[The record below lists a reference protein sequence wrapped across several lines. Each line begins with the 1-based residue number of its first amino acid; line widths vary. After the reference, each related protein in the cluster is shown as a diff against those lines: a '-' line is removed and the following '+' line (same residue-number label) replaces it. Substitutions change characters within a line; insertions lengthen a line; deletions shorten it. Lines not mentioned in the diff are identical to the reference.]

1 MEKFEKL
8 AYTSSCDVPSIIA
21 LLQSIKENPNSSFFK
36 LGTSI
41 HFATSLNPIYTLVSL
56 RNIIEASP
64 VSLSTAYSDVDWI
77 PTSSYKW
84 LFLIVAIASRKI
96 IENDPELEE
105 GKIKYVFRAFSNFI
119 EKADLS
125 SKWSIP
131 LVSGVVCASLRLMEE
146 TGIIPALKSPNDNDN
161 SFEFFNLNIIRKL
174 LENSQ
179 STSKSNKIFRC
190 PSGGQSSRIQ
200 LADFPERD
208 ILLFSFP
215 YSSSN
220 SLFNQNSIFADQITI
235 FQISLLKLLS
245 KLISLDSNQTKL
257 RPNIIPP
264 DEIQTFR
271 QVVQTLSTKPETAE
285 YAFKVLILLFDGN
298 EQEAIR
304 YSDNIQYENASNLIL
319 KAYNDTHHFI
329 DPISYNDTITLINH
343 LKKMSQIATE
353 HPLIFKE
360 FLNNHKDD
368 FVVALAAILSTC
380 YHPEFLCL
388 SAKLLTLGEIK
399 LANPNAALD
408 LFIQTDNKYLRV
420 ELEQLLLSNRD
431 QLINPILSSLP
442 YVADYGFR
450 SMPFFDFLKKLLS
463 SNDKENTA
471 NITTLL
477 TNMIE
482 ILKKCLYDC
491 EHIPQIYSLISQYI
505 NINGYYLERSVCACQ
520 FQEKQ
525 ARTSNV
531 DDLTHFHKYQY
542 DCIISRFRSPM
553 IISSVQ
559 LSYRRKRFI
568 INKVPKTV
576 QVFVS
581 DMEVSDPNQL
591 ISPSIEWRKVCDLNF
606 TNDQTSAKVDLKLE
620 LYATIIKYQFT
631 SFYEETDISKINCP
645 RCHERVTPSNAG
657 ICPSCG
663 ENVFECARCR
673 VANFTHID
681 AFICNEC
688 GNSNYAQLEFNITA
702 KPHFSN
708 TIIKNDSDCN
718 DALQKC
724 DKLIAESQKQ
734 ISQLNTIQRQIEY
747 VLSPLNSES
756 DKAASLSN
764 LYRDDAYSSFMS
776 FTDKMEH
783 LYAIRAAINSFRG
796 NSNEKKLV
804 RRHQHCYNCRQIFV
818 KNCINFIADNSNK
831 FAQVKN
837 EISITDVLIQLLKS
851 EMFIETVIQAL
862 VNYAKLN
869 PDSFDEIIEKLVVS
883 ALPEISTS
891 SIRFLIEVQ
900 SIDDHFKYE
909 RLRKIFS
916 IIPLFLKCPNVPS
929 STNILKPLLI
939 HTFNSNLLQQ
949 LNSSPDKALIIKS
962 LSSLTIN
969 AISNIKKEKV
979 EQNQNEKDVDK
990 ELNNLKLVLESIL
1003 KFIDD
1008 VGVLLANNEAVD
1020 YYLIQN
1026 NSNTIRSTFSEF
1038 LTNMSKSNNRF
1049 YDQVCQFVLSK
1060 VLQTNDSEIFFCS
1073 NYEQLFS
1080 LFFELLKIKPKKAVA
1095 ILLKNFEFFEKLCE
1109 SFIQAITSK
1118 KSSMLTIVPV
1128 LRSNTRLLKLA
1139 EIINFILSSPQNF
1152 YFVIH
1157 RKTEIIKKLIEA
1169 FNSVKSP
1176 FIAQTES
1183 IKFSINFLKSLTIKA
1198 ISPFIFFPS
1207 NITPKIPE
1215 TSSSSAGEKKNNV
1228 IIKLDDS
1235 QQTTFLPNKKANEMK
1250 KLVDNLFGS
1259 ETFSSFF
1266 DIENK
1271 EADHVSNENENNNEK
1286 GFDNATLFL
1295 LSSLNVKK
1303 EISASVFK
1311 PSTASH
1317 QQQTEKNK
1325 QNSDETENVPAAQ
1338 QQTEKNN
1345 QNSGETE
1352 TASAIQQQQISI
1364 TLRIGNCLYALN
1376 AIPSTYFSN
1385 IPSLSFPIEM
1395 QMKDILRTNK
1405 DKENKKE
1412 NNDQIN
1418 SKDNDDNKDKNEKDE
1433 NVKKTEE
1440 PNTENN
1446 VPSFIIVDNF
1456 IISTNARI
1464 ADIWMKVWVPIHGLT
1479 PLHLTVLSKISNEIN
1494 LLEDSGLVE
1503 IPGDLN

>member
-8 AYTSSCDVPSIIA
+8 TYDSACDVPSIIT

-41 HFATSLNPIYTLVSL
+41 HFATSINPIYTLVSL

-64 VSLSTAYSDVDWI
+64 LSLSSAYSDVDWI

-84 LFLIVAIASRKI
+84 LFLIVAIASRKV

-105 GKIKYVFRAFSNFI
+105 GKIKYVFRAFSNFM

-125 SKWSIP
+125 NKWSIP
-131 LVSGVVCASLRLMEE
+131 LVSGVVCAALRLIEE
-146 TGIIPALKSPNDNDN
+146 TGIVPTPKSSNDNDN
-161 SFEFFNLNIIRKL
+161 NLEFFNINIIRKL

-179 STSKSNKIFRC
+179 NSKQNKIFRC
-190 PSGGQSSRIQ
+190 PSGSQSSRIQ
-200 LADFPERD
+200 LSDFPEKD

-215 YSSSN
+215 YSPSN
-220 SLFNQNSIFADQITI
+220 SLFNQSSIFADQISI

-245 KLISLDSNQTKL
+245 KLISSDSNQTKL
-257 RPNIIPP
+257 KPNIIPP
-264 DEIQTFR
+264 DEIQSFR
-271 QVVQTLSTKPETAE
+271 QIIQILSTKAETAE
-285 YAFKVLILLFDGN
+285 YALKVLILLFDGN
-298 EQEAIR
+298 EQQAIQ
-304 YSDNIQYENASNLIL
+304 YSDVIQHENASNLIL
-319 KAYNDTHHFI
+319 KAYEDTHHFV

-353 HPLIFKE
+353 HPAIFKE
-360 FLNNHKDD
+360 FLNKHKDD
-368 FVVALAAILSTC
+368 FVVALASILSTG

-399 LANPNAALD
+399 LANPSTALD
-408 LFIQTDNKYLRV
+408 LFIQTDNKYLRT
-420 ELEQLLLSNRD
+420 ELEQLLLSNKD
-431 QLINPILSSLP
+431 QLIKPILSSLP

-450 SMPFFDFLKKLLS
+450 STPFFDFLKKLLS
-463 SNDKENTA
+463 SSNNENPT
-471 NITTLL
+471 NVTTLL
-477 TNMIE
+477 TNMID

-525 ARTSNV
+525 ARTSNI

-542 DCIISRFRSPM
+542 DCIISRFQSPM

-581 DMEVSDPNQL
+581 DMEISDPNQL

-606 TNDQTSAKVDLKLE
+606 TNDQTSSKVDLKLE

-645 RCHERVTPSNAG
+645 RCHDRVTPSNAG

-663 ENVFECARCR
+663 ENVFECVHCR

-688 GNSNYAQLEFNITA
+688 GNSNYAQLECIITA

-708 TIIKNDSDCN
+708 TIIKNDSDCS

-724 DKLIAESQKQ
+724 DKLIAESQKL
-734 ISQLNTIQRQIEY
+734 ISTLNTIQRQIED

-764 LYRDDAYSSFMS
+764 LYRDDAYSSFQS
-776 FTDKMEH
+776 FTEKMEH
-783 LYAIRAAINSFRG
+783 LFAIRAAINSFRG
-796 NSNEKKLV
+796 KSNEKKLV

-831 FAQVKN
+831 FEEVGN
-837 EISITDVLIQLLKS
+837 ETSIPEVLIQLLKS

-862 VNYAKLN
+862 VNYSKLN
-869 PDSFDEIIEKLVVS
+869 PNSFATIIDKLVVS
-883 ALPEISTS
+883 SLPEVSPS
-891 SIRFLIEVQ
+891 SVRLLIEIQ
-900 SIDDHFKYE
+900 SINDRFKYE

-929 STNILKPLLI
+929 STNVLKPLLI
-939 HTFNSNLLQQ
+939 QTFTSNLLQN
-949 LNSSPDKALIIKS
+949 LSASPDKILVIKS
-962 LSSLTIN
+962 LTSLTSN
-969 AISNIKKEKV
+969 AITSS
-979 EQNQNEKDVDK
+979 QNQSNVNNNDKNENDKNEDNNINIEK
-990 ELNNLKLVLESIL
+990 ELSDLKFILESIL
-1003 KFIDD
+1003 KFVDD
-1008 VGVLLANNEAVD
+1008 LGSLLKNSEAVD

-1026 NSNTIRSTFSEF
+1026 NSNTVRTTFSEF
-1038 LTNMSKSNNRF
+1038 LTSISKSNDQY
-1049 YDQVCQFVLSK
+1049 YDQVFQFVLSK
-1060 VLQTNDSEIFFCS
+1060 VLQTNNSEIFFCS

-1080 LFFELLKIKPKKAVA
+1080 VLFELLKIKPKKAA
-1095 ILLKNFEFFEKLCE
+1095 TILLNNFEFFEKLCE
-1109 SFIQAITSK
+1109 SFIQAIESK
-1118 KSSMLTIVPV
+1118 KSAMLTIVPV

-1157 RKTEIIKKLIEA
+1157 RKTDIIKKLISA
-1169 FNSVKSP
+1169 FNNVKSP

-1183 IKFSINFLKSLTIKA
+1183 IKFSINFLKNLTIKA
-1198 ISPFIFFPS
+1198 ISPFVFFPP
-1207 NITPKIPE
+1207 N
-1215 TSSSSAGEKKNNV
+1215 SSSKQQKTSTPASQQTASDSPADKKNTV
-1228 IIKLDDS
+1228 IKLDEF
-1235 QQTTFLPNKKANEMK
+1235 QQTTFLPNKKADEMK
-1250 KLVDNLFGS
+1250 KLVGELFGS
-1259 ETFSSFF
+1259 ESFDSFF
-1266 DIENK
+1266 NVENK
-1271 EADHVSNENENNNEK
+1271 EQTTNQNSNENVTKNDN

-1303 EISASVFK
+1303 DISVSVFK
-1311 PSTASH
+1311 QSAVP
-1317 QQQTEKNK
+1317 QQ
-1325 QNSDETENVPAAQ
+1325 
-1338 QQTEKNN
+1338 NN
-1345 QNSGETE
+1345 ESGEN
-1352 TASAIQQQQISI
+1352 SAPPISI
-1364 TLRIGNCLYALN
+1364 SLRIGNTLYAVN
-1376 AIPSTYFSN
+1376 AIPSSYFTS
-1385 IPSLSFPIEM
+1385 ISPSSFPIEM
-1395 QMKDILRTNK
+1395 QMKDILNI
-1405 DKENKKE
+1405 NKKE
-1412 NNDQIN
+1412 NNN
-1418 SKDNDDNKDKNEKDE
+1418 DNNNNDGKNEKSE
-1433 NVKKTEE
+1433 NANKTENS
-1440 PNTENN
+1440 NTEANI
-1446 VPSFIIVDNF
+1446 PSFIIVDNF
-1456 IISTNARI
+1456 VISKNARI
-1464 ADIWMKVWVPIHGLT
+1464 ADIWLKVWVPIHGLN
-1479 PLHLTVLSKISNEIN
+1479 PLHLTVLSNIPNNDGVN
-1494 LLEDSGLVE
+1494 LIEEFGLIE